1 MNNRKRSKEKI
12 YKYLITLAITIVLG
26 IVGYYCPELKQVI
39 EQTQGST
46 GNIQIEQNVN
56 LKNDTTLAEN
66 ISTNNLKDIPE
77 YKDSPYVYVNNNVP
91 SFLESDYTT
100 EPFEK
105 YSELDSLGRCGV
117 AYANVCKE
125 LMPAEGEKRG
135 DISSV
140 KPSGW
145 KQKKYNGEFLYNRCH
160 LIAHQLTGQ
169 NANPKNL
176 MTCTRSMNV
185 DGMLPFE
192 NKVANYI
199 KETNNHVLYRVTP
212 VFDGDNLVANG
223 AYMEAYSIED
233 KGKLSFNVYV
243 YNVQK
248 GVTIDYKTGE
258 SKLEEE

>member
-1 MNNRKRSKEKI
+1 MSRKNKKLVTS
-12 YKYLITLAITIVLG
+12 LLSLIVL
-26 IVGYYCPELKQVI
+26 IAVVSYQYILP
-39 EQTQGST
+39 SY
-46 GNIQIEQNVN
+46 
-56 LKNDTTLAEN
+56 A
-66 ISTNNLKDIPE
+66 
-77 YKDSPYVYVNNNVP
+77 YKDNSNNTSDVISIPSYDNEPYKEVNNNKP
-91 SFLESDYTT
+91 TFTDSEKELTEKEEYSD
-100 EPFEK
+100 
-105 YSELDSLGRCGV
+105 LDSLGRVGV
-117 AYANVCKE
+117 AFALVSKST
-125 LMPAEGEKRG
+125 MPTTKRG
-135 DISSV
+135 SIGMIKPAGWHTV
-140 KPSGW
+140 KYDFVDG
-145 KQKKYNGEFLYNRCH
+145 KYLYNRCH

-176 MTCTRSMNV
+176 MTCTRSMNL

>member
-1 MNNRKRSKEKI
+1 MKKKFASIVILLFIMLQVVGI
-12 YKYLITLAITIVLG
+12 YFQDEIKNFINKYVTFESYAL
-26 IVGYYCPELKQVI
+26 
-39 EQTQGST
+39 S
-46 GNIQIEQNVN
+46 
-56 LKNDTTLAEN
+56 
-66 ISTNNLKDIPE
+66 DIPE
-77 YKDSPYVYVNNNVP
+77 YNNEPYVVINNNEP
-91 SFLESDYTT
+91 EFSDEDKTT
-100 EPFEK
+100 KSFEK
-105 YSELDSLGRCGV
+105 YDNLDYLGRATK
-117 AYANVCKE
+117 AYANISTD
-125 LMPAEGEKRG
+125 LMPTEKRG
-135 DISSV
+135 NIGMV

-145 KQKKYNGEFLYNRCH
+145 HTVKYDIVDGKYLYNRCH

-248 GVTIDYKTGE
+248 GVAIDYKTGE

>member
-1 MNNRKRSKEKI
+1 MSRKNKKLVTS
-12 YKYLITLAITIVLG
+12 LLSLIVL
-26 IVGYYCPELKQVI
+26 IAVVSYQYILP
-39 EQTQGST
+39 SY
-46 GNIQIEQNVN
+46 
-56 LKNDTTLAEN
+56 A
-66 ISTNNLKDIPE
+66 
-77 YKDSPYVYVNNNVP
+77 YKDNSNNTSDVISIPSYDNEPYKEVNNNKP
-91 SFLESDYTT
+91 TFTDSEKELTEKEEYSD
-100 EPFEK
+100 
-105 YSELDSLGRCGV
+105 LDSLGRVGV
-117 AYANVCKE
+117 AFALVSKST
-125 LMPAEGEKRG
+125 MPTTKRG
-135 DISSV
+135 SIGMIKPAGWHTV
-140 KPSGW
+140 KYDFVDG
-145 KQKKYNGEFLYNRCH
+145 KYLYNRCH

-176 MTCTRSMNV
+176 MTSTRSMNV

>member
-1 MNNRKRSKEKI
+1 MSRKNKKLLTS
-12 YKYLITLAITIVLG
+12 LISLFVL
-26 IVGYYCPELKQVI
+26 IAVVSYQYILP
-39 EQTQGST
+39 SY
-46 GNIQIEQNVN
+46 
-56 LKNDTTLAEN
+56 A
-66 ISTNNLKDIPE
+66 
-77 YKDSPYVYVNNNVP
+77 YKDNSNNTSDVISIPSYDNEPYKEVNNNKP
-91 SFLESDYTT
+91 TFTDSEKELTEKEEYSD
-100 EPFEK
+100 
-105 YSELDSLGRCGV
+105 LDSLGRVGV
-117 AYANVCKE
+117 AFALVSKST
-125 LMPAEGEKRG
+125 MPTTKRG
-135 DISSV
+135 SIGMIKPAGWHTV
-140 KPSGW
+140 KYDFVDG
-145 KQKKYNGEFLYNRCH
+145 KYLYNRCH

>member
-1 MNNRKRSKEKI
+1 MSRKNKKLVTS
-12 YKYLITLAITIVLG
+12 LLSLIVL
-26 IVGYYCPELKQVI
+26 IAVVSYQYILP
-39 EQTQGST
+39 SY
-46 GNIQIEQNVN
+46 
-56 LKNDTTLAEN
+56 A
-66 ISTNNLKDIPE
+66 
-77 YKDSPYVYVNNNVP
+77 YKDNSNNTSDVISIPSYDNEPYKEVNNNKP
-91 SFLESDYTT
+91 TFTDSEKELTEKEEYSD
-100 EPFEK
+100 
-105 YSELDSLGRCGV
+105 LDSLGRVGV
-117 AYANVCKE
+117 AFALISKST
-125 LMPAEGEKRG
+125 MPTTKRG
-135 DISSV
+135 SIGMIKPAGWHTV
-140 KPSGW
+140 KYDFVDG
-145 KQKKYNGEFLYNRCH
+145 KYLYNRCH

-233 KGKLSFNVYV
+233 KGKLSFNVSV

>member
-1 MNNRKRSKEKI
+1 MSRKNKKLVTS
-12 YKYLITLAITIVLG
+12 LLSLIVL
-26 IVGYYCPELKQVI
+26 IAVVSYQYILP
-39 EQTQGST
+39 SY
-46 GNIQIEQNVN
+46 
-56 LKNDTTLAEN
+56 A
-66 ISTNNLKDIPE
+66 
-77 YKDSPYVYVNNNVP
+77 YKDNSNNTSDVISIPSYDNEPYKEVNNNKP
-91 SFLESDYTT
+91 TFTDSEKELTEKEEYSD
-100 EPFEK
+100 
-105 YSELDSLGRCGV
+105 LDSLGRVGV
-117 AYANVCKE
+117 AFALVSKST
-125 LMPAEGEKRG
+125 MPTTKRG
-135 DISSV
+135 SIGMIKPAGWHTV
-140 KPSGW
+140 KYDFVDG
-145 KQKKYNGEFLYNRCH
+145 KYLYNRCH

-248 GVTIDYKTGE
+248 GVIIDYKTGE

>member
-1 MNNRKRSKEKI
+1 MSRNNKKLVTSI
-12 YKYLITLAITIVLG
+12 LSLIVL
-26 IVGYYCPELKQVI
+26 IAVVSYQYILP
-39 EQTQGST
+39 SY
-46 GNIQIEQNVN
+46 
-56 LKNDTTLAEN
+56 A
-66 ISTNNLKDIPE
+66 
-77 YKDSPYVYVNNNVP
+77 YKDNSNNTSDVISIPSYDNEPYKEVNNNKP
-91 SFLESDYTT
+91 TFTDSEKELTEKEEYSD
-100 EPFEK
+100 
-105 YSELDSLGRCGV
+105 LDSLGRVGV
-117 AYANVCKE
+117 AFALVSKST
-125 LMPAEGEKRG
+125 MPTTKRG
-135 DISSV
+135 SIGMIKPAGWHTV
-140 KPSGW
+140 KYDFVDG
-145 KQKKYNGEFLYNRCH
+145 KYLYNRCH

-248 GVTIDYKTGE
+248 GVAIDYKTGE

>member
-1 MNNRKRSKEKI
+1 MNKKNKKLLASLFS
-12 YKYLITLAITIVLG
+12 LIALG
-26 IVGYYCPELKQVI
+26 SVVCSQYILPSY
-39 EQTQGST
+39 
-46 GNIQIEQNVN
+46 
-56 LKNDTTLAEN
+56 A
-66 ISTNNLKDIPE
+66 
-77 YKDSPYVYVNNNVP
+77 YKDDSSNTSDVISIPSYDNEPYKEVNNNKP
-91 SFLESDYTT
+91 TFTDSEKKLTEKEEYSD
-100 EPFEK
+100 
-105 YSELDSLGRCGV
+105 LDSLGRVGV
-117 AYANVCKE
+117 AFALVSKST
-125 LMPAEGEKRG
+125 MPTTERG
-135 DISSV
+135 SIGMIKPAGWHTV
-140 KPSGW
+140 KYDFVDG
-145 KQKKYNGEFLYNRCH
+145 KYLYNRCH

-212 VFDGDNLVANG
+212 VFDGDNLVASG

-233 KGKLSFNVYV
+233 NGKLSFNVYV

>member
-1 MNNRKRSKEKI
+1 MSRKNKKLVTS
-12 YKYLITLAITIVLG
+12 LLSLIVL
-26 IVGYYCPELKQVI
+26 IAVVSYQYILP
-39 EQTQGST
+39 SY
-46 GNIQIEQNVN
+46 
-56 LKNDTTLAEN
+56 A
-66 ISTNNLKDIPE
+66 
-77 YKDSPYVYVNNNVP
+77 YKDNSNNTSDVISIPSYDNEPYKEVNNNKP
-91 SFLESDYTT
+91 TFTDSEKELTEKEEYSD
-100 EPFEK
+100 
-105 YSELDSLGRCGV
+105 LDSLGRVGV
-117 AYANVCKE
+117 AFALVSKST
-125 LMPAEGEKRG
+125 MPTTKRG
-135 DISSV
+135 SIGMIKPAGWHTV
-140 KPSGW
+140 KYDFVDG
-145 KQKKYNGEFLYNRCH
+145 KYLYNRCH

-223 AYMEAYSIED
+223 AYMEAFSIED

-258 SKLEEE
+258 SKLDEE

>member
-1 MNNRKRSKEKI
+1 MSRKNKKLVSS
-12 YKYLITLAITIVLG
+12 LLSLIVL
-26 IVGYYCPELKQVI
+26 IAVVSYQYILP
-39 EQTQGST
+39 SY
-46 GNIQIEQNVN
+46 
-56 LKNDTTLAEN
+56 A
-66 ISTNNLKDIPE
+66 
-77 YKDSPYVYVNNNVP
+77 YKDNSNNTSDVISIPSYDNEPYKEVNNNKP
-91 SFLESDYTT
+91 TFTDSEKELTEKEEYSD
-100 EPFEK
+100 
-105 YSELDSLGRCGV
+105 LDSLGRVGV
-117 AYANVCKE
+117 AFALVSKST
-125 LMPAEGEKRG
+125 MPTTKRG
-135 DISSV
+135 SIGMIKPAGWHTV
-140 KPSGW
+140 KYDFVDG
-145 KQKKYNGEFLYNRCH
+145 KYLYNRCH

>member
-1 MNNRKRSKEKI
+1 MSRKNKKLVTSI
-12 YKYLITLAITIVLG
+12 LSLIVL
-26 IVGYYCPELKQVI
+26 IAVVSYQYILP
-39 EQTQGST
+39 SY
-46 GNIQIEQNVN
+46 
-56 LKNDTTLAEN
+56 A
-66 ISTNNLKDIPE
+66 
-77 YKDSPYVYVNNNVP
+77 YKDNSNNTSDVISIPSYDNEPYKEVNNNKP
-91 SFLESDYTT
+91 TFTDSEKELTEKEEYSD
-100 EPFEK
+100 
-105 YSELDSLGRCGV
+105 LDSLGRVGV
-117 AYANVCKE
+117 AFALVSKST
-125 LMPAEGEKRG
+125 MPTTKRG
-135 DISSV
+135 SIGMIKPAGWHTV
-140 KPSGW
+140 KYDFVDG
-145 KQKKYNGEFLYNRCH
+145 KYLYNRCH

>member
-1 MNNRKRSKEKI
+1 MSRKNKKLVTS
-12 YKYLITLAITIVLG
+12 LLSLIVL
-26 IVGYYCPELKQVI
+26 IAVVSYQYILP
-39 EQTQGST
+39 SY
-46 GNIQIEQNVN
+46 
-56 LKNDTTLAEN
+56 A
-66 ISTNNLKDIPE
+66 
-77 YKDSPYVYVNNNVP
+77 YKDNSNNTSDVISIPSYDNEPYKEVNNNKP
-91 SFLESDYTT
+91 TFTDSEKELTEKEEYSD
-100 EPFEK
+100 
-105 YSELDSLGRCGV
+105 LDSLGRVGV
-117 AYANVCKE
+117 AFALVSKST
-125 LMPAEGEKRG
+125 MPTTKRG
-135 DISSV
+135 SIGMIKPAGWHTV
-140 KPSGW
+140 KYDFVDG
-145 KQKKYNGEFLYNRCH
+145 KYLYNRCH
-160 LIAHQLTGQ
+160 LIAHQLTGE

-176 MTCTRSMNV
+176 TTCTRSMNV

>member
-1 MNNRKRSKEKI
+1 MSRKNKKLVTS
-12 YKYLITLAITIVLG
+12 LLSLIVL
-26 IVGYYCPELKQVI
+26 IAVVSYQYILP
-39 EQTQGST
+39 SY
-46 GNIQIEQNVN
+46 
-56 LKNDTTLAEN
+56 A
-66 ISTNNLKDIPE
+66 
-77 YKDSPYVYVNNNVP
+77 YKDNSNNTSDVISIPSYDNEPYKEVNNNKP
-91 SFLESDYTT
+91 TFT
-100 EPFEK
+100 
-105 YSELDSLGRCGV
+105 YSEKELTEKEEYSDLDSLGRVGV
-117 AYANVCKE
+117 AFALVSKST
-125 LMPAEGEKRG
+125 MPTTKRG
-135 DISSV
+135 SIGMIKPAGWHTV
-140 KPSGW
+140 KYDFVDG
-145 KQKKYNGEFLYNRCH
+145 KYLYNRCH

>member
-1 MNNRKRSKEKI
+1 MSRKNKKLVTSI
-12 YKYLITLAITIVLG
+12 LSLIVL
-26 IVGYYCPELKQVI
+26 IAVVSYQYILP
-39 EQTQGST
+39 SY
-46 GNIQIEQNVN
+46 
-56 LKNDTTLAEN
+56 A
-66 ISTNNLKDIPE
+66 
-77 YKDSPYVYVNNNVP
+77 YKDNSNNTSDVISIPSYDNEPYKEVNNNKP
-91 SFLESDYTT
+91 TFTDSEKELTEKEEYSD
-100 EPFEK
+100 
-105 YSELDSLGRCGV
+105 LDSLGRVGV
-117 AYANVCKE
+117 AFALVSKST
-125 LMPAEGEKRG
+125 MPTTKRG
-135 DISSV
+135 SIGMIKPAGWHTV
-140 KPSGW
+140 KYDFVDG
-145 KQKKYNGEFLYNRCH
+145 KYLYNRCH

-199 KETNNHVLYRVTP
+199 KETDNHVLYRVTP

-248 GVTIDYKTGE
+248 GVAIDYKTGE

>member
-1 MNNRKRSKEKI
+1 MSRKNKKLVTS
-12 YKYLITLAITIVLG
+12 LLSLIVL
-26 IVGYYCPELKQVI
+26 IAVVSYQYILP
-39 EQTQGST
+39 SY
-46 GNIQIEQNVN
+46 
-56 LKNDTTLAEN
+56 A
-66 ISTNNLKDIPE
+66 
-77 YKDSPYVYVNNNVP
+77 YKDNSNNTSDVISIPSYDNEPYKEVNNNKP
-91 SFLESDYTT
+91 TFTDSEKELTEKEEYSD
-100 EPFEK
+100 
-105 YSELDSLGRCGV
+105 LDSLGRVGV
-117 AYANVCKE
+117 AFALISKST
-125 LMPAEGEKRG
+125 MPTTKRG
-135 DISSV
+135 SIGMIKPAGWHTV
-140 KPSGW
+140 KYDFVDG
-145 KQKKYNGEFLYNRCH
+145 KYLYNRCH

>member
-1 MNNRKRSKEKI
+1 MSRKNKKLVTSI
-12 YKYLITLAITIVLG
+12 LSLIVL
-26 IVGYYCPELKQVI
+26 IAVVSYQYILP
-39 EQTQGST
+39 SY
-46 GNIQIEQNVN
+46 
-56 LKNDTTLAEN
+56 A
-66 ISTNNLKDIPE
+66 
-77 YKDSPYVYVNNNVP
+77 YKDNSNNTSDVISIPSYDNEPYKEVNNNKP
-91 SFLESDYTT
+91 TFTDSEKELTEKEEYSD
-100 EPFEK
+100 
-105 YSELDSLGRCGV
+105 LDSLGRVGV
-117 AYANVCKE
+117 AFALVSKST
-125 LMPAEGEKRG
+125 MPTTKRG
-135 DISSV
+135 SIGMIKPAGWHTV
-140 KPSGW
+140 KYDFVDG
-145 KQKKYNGEFLYNRCH
+145 KYLYNRCH

-212 VFDGDNLVANG
+212 VFDCDNLVANG

>member
-1 MNNRKRSKEKI
+1 MSGKNKKLVTS
-12 YKYLITLAITIVLG
+12 LLSLIVL
-26 IVGYYCPELKQVI
+26 IAVVSYQYILP
-39 EQTQGST
+39 SY
-46 GNIQIEQNVN
+46 
-56 LKNDTTLAEN
+56 A
-66 ISTNNLKDIPE
+66 
-77 YKDSPYVYVNNNVP
+77 YKDNSNNTSDVISIPSYDNEPYKEVNNNKP
-91 SFLESDYTT
+91 TFTDSEKELTEKEEYSD
-100 EPFEK
+100 
-105 YSELDSLGRCGV
+105 LDSLGRVGV
-117 AYANVCKE
+117 AFALVSKST
-125 LMPAEGEKRG
+125 MPTTKRG
-135 DISSV
+135 SIGMIKPAGWHTV
-140 KPSGW
+140 KYDFVDG
-145 KQKKYNGEFLYNRCH
+145 KYLYNRCH

-258 SKLEEE
+258 STLEEE

>member
-1 MNNRKRSKEKI
+1 MSRKNKKLVTS
-12 YKYLITLAITIVLG
+12 LLSLIVL
-26 IVGYYCPELKQVI
+26 IAVVSYQYILP
-39 EQTQGST
+39 SY
-46 GNIQIEQNVN
+46 
-56 LKNDTTLAEN
+56 A
-66 ISTNNLKDIPE
+66 
-77 YKDSPYVYVNNNVP
+77 YKDNSNNTSDVISIPSYDNEPYKEVNNNKP
-91 SFLESDYTT
+91 TFTDSEKELTEKEEYSD
-100 EPFEK
+100 
-105 YSELDSLGRCGV
+105 LDSLGRVGV
-117 AYANVCKE
+117 AFALVSKST
-125 LMPAEGEKRG
+125 MPTTKRG
-135 DISSV
+135 SIGMIKPAGWHTV
-140 KPSGW
+140 KYDFVDG
-145 KQKKYNGEFLYNRCH
+145 KYLYNRCH
-160 LIAHQLTGQ
+160 LIAHQLTGE

-176 MTCTRSMNV
+176 ITCTRSMNV

>member
-1 MNNRKRSKEKI
+1 MSRKNKKLVTSI
-12 YKYLITLAITIVLG
+12 LSLIVL
-26 IVGYYCPELKQVI
+26 IAVVSYQYILP
-39 EQTQGST
+39 SY
-46 GNIQIEQNVN
+46 
-56 LKNDTTLAEN
+56 A
-66 ISTNNLKDIPE
+66 
-77 YKDSPYVYVNNNVP
+77 YKDNSNNTSDVISIPSYDNEPYKEVNNNKP
-91 SFLESDYTT
+91 TFTDSEKELTEKEEYSD
-100 EPFEK
+100 
-105 YSELDSLGRCGV
+105 LDSLGRVGV
-117 AYANVCKE
+117 AFALVSKST
-125 LMPAEGEKRG
+125 MPTTKRG
-135 DISSV
+135 SIGMIKPAGWHTV
-140 KPSGW
+140 KYDFVDG
-145 KQKKYNGEFLYNRCH
+145 KYLYNRCH

-169 NANPKNL
+169 NANSKNL

-248 GVTIDYKTGE
+248 GVAIDYKTGE

>member
-1 MNNRKRSKEKI
+1 MSRNNKKLVTSI
-12 YKYLITLAITIVLG
+12 LSLIVL
-26 IVGYYCPELKQVI
+26 IAVVSYQYILP
-39 EQTQGST
+39 SY
-46 GNIQIEQNVN
+46 
-56 LKNDTTLAEN
+56 A
-66 ISTNNLKDIPE
+66 
-77 YKDSPYVYVNNNVP
+77 YKDNSNNTSDVISIPSYDNEPYKEVNNNKP
-91 SFLESDYTT
+91 TFTDSEKELTEKEEYSD
-100 EPFEK
+100 
-105 YSELDSLGRCGV
+105 LDSLGRVGV
-117 AYANVCKE
+117 AFALVSKST
-125 LMPAEGEKRG
+125 MPITKRG
-135 DISSV
+135 SIGMIKPAGWHTV
-140 KPSGW
+140 KYDFVDG
-145 KQKKYNGEFLYNRCH
+145 KYLYNRCH

>member
-1 MNNRKRSKEKI
+1 MSRKNKKLVTS
-12 YKYLITLAITIVLG
+12 LLSLIVL
-26 IVGYYCPELKQVI
+26 IAVVSYQYILP
-39 EQTQGST
+39 SY
-46 GNIQIEQNVN
+46 
-56 LKNDTTLAEN
+56 A
-66 ISTNNLKDIPE
+66 
-77 YKDSPYVYVNNNVP
+77 YKDNSNNTSDVISIPSYDNEPYKEVNNNKP
-91 SFLESDYTT
+91 TFTDSEKELTEKEEYSD
-100 EPFEK
+100 
-105 YSELDSLGRCGV
+105 LDSLGRVGV
-117 AYANVCKE
+117 AFAIVSKST
-125 LMPAEGEKRG
+125 MPTTKRG
-135 DISSV
+135 SIGMIKPAGWHTV
-140 KPSGW
+140 KYDFVDG
-145 KQKKYNGEFLYNRCH
+145 KYLYNRCH

-199 KETNNHVLYRVTP
+199 KETNNHVLYKVTP

>member
-1 MNNRKRSKEKI
+1 MSRKNKKLLTS
-12 YKYLITLAITIVLG
+12 LLSLIVL
-26 IVGYYCPELKQVI
+26 IAVVSYQYILP
-39 EQTQGST
+39 SY
-46 GNIQIEQNVN
+46 
-56 LKNDTTLAEN
+56 A
-66 ISTNNLKDIPE
+66 
-77 YKDSPYVYVNNNVP
+77 YKDDSNNTSDVISIPSYDNEPYKEVNNNKP
-91 SFLESDYTT
+91 TFTDSEKELTEKEEYSD
-100 EPFEK
+100 
-105 YSELDSLGRCGV
+105 LDSLGRVGV
-117 AYANVCKE
+117 AFALVSKST
-125 LMPAEGEKRG
+125 MPTTKRG
-135 DISSV
+135 SIGMIKPAGWHTV
-140 KPSGW
+140 KYDFVDG
-145 KQKKYNGEFLYNRCH
+145 KYLYNRCH

-258 SKLEEE
+258 SKLEED

>member
-1 MNNRKRSKEKI
+1 MSRKNKKLVTS
-12 YKYLITLAITIVLG
+12 LLSLIVL
-26 IVGYYCPELKQVI
+26 IAVVSYQYILP
-39 EQTQGST
+39 SY
-46 GNIQIEQNVN
+46 
-56 LKNDTTLAEN
+56 A
-66 ISTNNLKDIPE
+66 
-77 YKDSPYVYVNNNVP
+77 YKDNSNNTSDVISIPSYDNQPYKEVNNNKP
-91 SFLESDYTT
+91 TFTDSEKELTEKEEYSD
-100 EPFEK
+100 
-105 YSELDSLGRCGV
+105 LDSLGRVGV
-117 AYANVCKE
+117 AFALVSKST
-125 LMPAEGEKRG
+125 MPTTKRG
-135 DISSV
+135 SIGMIKPAGWHTV
-140 KPSGW
+140 KYDFVDG
-145 KQKKYNGEFLYNRCH
+145 KYLYNRCH

>member
-1 MNNRKRSKEKI
+1 MSRNNKKLVTSI
-12 YKYLITLAITIVLG
+12 LSLIVL
-26 IVGYYCPELKQVI
+26 IAVVSYQYILP
-39 EQTQGST
+39 SY
-46 GNIQIEQNVN
+46 
-56 LKNDTTLAEN
+56 A
-66 ISTNNLKDIPE
+66 
-77 YKDSPYVYVNNNVP
+77 YKDNSNNTSDVISIPSYDNEPYKEVNNNKP
-91 SFLESDYTT
+91 TFTDSEKELTEKEEYSD
-100 EPFEK
+100 
-105 YSELDSLGRCGV
+105 LDSLGRVGV
-117 AYANVCKE
+117 AFALVSKST
-125 LMPAEGEKRG
+125 MPTTKRG
-135 DISSV
+135 SIGMIKPAGWHTV
-140 KPSGW
+140 KYDFVDG
-145 KQKKYNGEFLYNRCH
+145 KYLYNRCH

-212 VFDGDNLVANG
+212 IFDGDNLVANG

>member
-1 MNNRKRSKEKI
+1 MSRKNKKLLTS
-12 YKYLITLAITIVLG
+12 LISLFVL
-26 IVGYYCPELKQVI
+26 IAVVYYQYVLP
-39 EQTQGST
+39 SY
-46 GNIQIEQNVN
+46 
-56 LKNDTTLAEN
+56 A
-66 ISTNNLKDIPE
+66 
-77 YKDSPYVYVNNNVP
+77 YKDNSNNTSDVISIPSYDNEPYKEVNNNQP
-91 SFLESDYTT
+91 TFTDSEKKLTEKEDYSD
-100 EPFEK
+100 
-105 YSELDSLGRCGV
+105 LDSLGRVGV
-117 AYANVCKE
+117 AFALVSKST
-125 LMPAEGEKRG
+125 MPTTKRG
-135 DISSV
+135 SIGMIKPAGWHTV
-140 KPSGW
+140 KYDFVDG
-145 KQKKYNGEFLYNRCH
+145 KYLYNRCH

-248 GVTIDYKTGE
+248 GVAIDYKTGE

>member
-1 MNNRKRSKEKI
+1 MSRKNKKLVTS
-12 YKYLITLAITIVLG
+12 LLSLIVL
-26 IVGYYCPELKQVI
+26 IAVVSYQYILP
-39 EQTQGST
+39 SY
-46 GNIQIEQNVN
+46 
-56 LKNDTTLAEN
+56 A
-66 ISTNNLKDIPE
+66 
-77 YKDSPYVYVNNNVP
+77 YKDNSNNTSDVISIPSYDNEPYKEVNNNKPTFTDSEKV
-91 SFLESDYTT
+91 LTEKEEYSD
-100 EPFEK
+100 
-105 YSELDSLGRCGV
+105 LDSLGRVGV
-117 AYANVCKE
+117 AFAIVSKST
-125 LMPAEGEKRG
+125 MPTTKRG
-135 DISSV
+135 SIGMIKPAGWHTV
-140 KPSGW
+140 KYDFVDG
-145 KQKKYNGEFLYNRCH
+145 KYLYNRCH

>member
-1 MNNRKRSKEKI
+1 MSRKNKKLVTS
-12 YKYLITLAITIVLG
+12 LLSLIVL
-26 IVGYYCPELKQVI
+26 IAVVSYQYILP
-39 EQTQGST
+39 SY
-46 GNIQIEQNVN
+46 
-56 LKNDTTLAEN
+56 A
-66 ISTNNLKDIPE
+66 
-77 YKDSPYVYVNNNVP
+77 YKDNSNNTSDVISIPIYDNEPYKEVNNNKP
-91 SFLESDYTT
+91 TFTDSEKELTEKEEYSD
-100 EPFEK
+100 
-105 YSELDSLGRCGV
+105 LDSLGRVGV
-117 AYANVCKE
+117 AFALVSKST
-125 LMPAEGEKRG
+125 MPTTKRG
-135 DISSV
+135 SIGMIKPAGWHTV
-140 KPSGW
+140 KYDFVDG
-145 KQKKYNGEFLYNRCH
+145 KYLYNRCH

>member
-1 MNNRKRSKEKI
+1 MSRKNKKLVTSI
-12 YKYLITLAITIVLG
+12 LSLIVL
-26 IVGYYCPELKQVI
+26 IAVVSYQYILP
-39 EQTQGST
+39 SY
-46 GNIQIEQNVN
+46 
-56 LKNDTTLAEN
+56 A
-66 ISTNNLKDIPE
+66 
-77 YKDSPYVYVNNNVP
+77 YKDNSNNTSDVISIPSYDNEPYKEVNNNKP
-91 SFLESDYTT
+91 TFTDSEKELTEKEEYSD
-100 EPFEK
+100 
-105 YSELDSLGRCGV
+105 LDSLGRVGV
-117 AYANVCKE
+117 AFALVSKST
-125 LMPAEGEKRG
+125 MPTTKRG
-135 DISSV
+135 SIGMIKPAGWNTV
-140 KPSGW
+140 KYDFVDG
-145 KQKKYNGEFLYNRCH
+145 KYLYNRCH
-160 LIAHQLTGQ
+160 LIAHQLTGE

>member
-1 MNNRKRSKEKI
+1 MSRKNKKLLTS
-12 YKYLITLAITIVLG
+12 LISLFVL
-26 IVGYYCPELKQVI
+26 IAVVYYQYVLP
-39 EQTQGST
+39 SY
-46 GNIQIEQNVN
+46 
-56 LKNDTTLAEN
+56 A
-66 ISTNNLKDIPE
+66 
-77 YKDSPYVYVNNNVP
+77 YKDNSNNTSDVISIPSYDNEPYKEVNNNKP
-91 SFLESDYTT
+91 TFTDSEKKLTEREDYSD
-100 EPFEK
+100 
-105 YSELDSLGRCGV
+105 LDSLGRVGV
-117 AYANVCKE
+117 AFALVSKST
-125 LMPAEGEKRG
+125 MPTTKRG
-135 DISSV
+135 SIGMIKPAGWHTV
-140 KPSGW
+140 KYDFVDG
-145 KQKKYNGEFLYNRCH
+145 KYLYNRCH

-248 GVTIDYKTGE
+248 GVAIDYKTGE

>member
-1 MNNRKRSKEKI
+1 MSRKNKKLLTS
-12 YKYLITLAITIVLG
+12 LISLFVL
-26 IVGYYCPELKQVI
+26 IAVVYYQYVLP
-39 EQTQGST
+39 SY
-46 GNIQIEQNVN
+46 
-56 LKNDTTLAEN
+56 A
-66 ISTNNLKDIPE
+66 
-77 YKDSPYVYVNNNVP
+77 YKDNSNNTSDVISIPSYDNEPYKEVNNNKP
-91 SFLESDYTT
+91 TFTDSEKKLTEKEDYSD
-100 EPFEK
+100 
-105 YSELDSLGRCGV
+105 LDSLGRVGV
-117 AYANVCKE
+117 AFALVSKST
-125 LMPAEGEKRG
+125 MPTTKRG
-135 DISSV
+135 SIGMIKPAGWHTV
-140 KPSGW
+140 KYDFVDG
-145 KQKKYNGEFLYNRCH
+145 KYLYNRCH

-248 GVTIDYKTGE
+248 GVAIDYKTGE

>member
-1 MNNRKRSKEKI
+1 MSRKNKKLVTS
-12 YKYLITLAITIVLG
+12 LLSLIVL
-26 IVGYYCPELKQVI
+26 IAVVSYQYILP
-39 EQTQGST
+39 SY
-46 GNIQIEQNVN
+46 
-56 LKNDTTLAEN
+56 A
-66 ISTNNLKDIPE
+66 
-77 YKDSPYVYVNNNVP
+77 YKDNSNNTSDVISIPSYDNEPYKEVNNNKP
-91 SFLESDYTT
+91 TFTDSEKELTEKEEYSD
-100 EPFEK
+100 
-105 YSELDSLGRCGV
+105 LDSLGRVGV
-117 AYANVCKE
+117 AFALISKSTV
-125 LMPAEGEKRG
+125 PTTKRG
-135 DISSV
+135 SIGMIKPAGWHTV
-140 KPSGW
+140 KYDFVDG
-145 KQKKYNGEFLYNRCH
+145 KYLYNRCH

>member
-1 MNNRKRSKEKI
+1 MSRKNKKLVTS
-12 YKYLITLAITIVLG
+12 LLSLIVL
-26 IVGYYCPELKQVI
+26 IAVVSYQYILP
-39 EQTQGST
+39 SY
-46 GNIQIEQNVN
+46 
-56 LKNDTTLAEN
+56 A
-66 ISTNNLKDIPE
+66 
-77 YKDSPYVYVNNNVP
+77 YKDNSNNTSDVISIPSYDNEPYKEVNNNKP
-91 SFLESDYTT
+91 TFTDSEKELTEKEEYSD
-100 EPFEK
+100 
-105 YSELDSLGRCGV
+105 LDSLGRVGV
-117 AYANVCKE
+117 AFALVSKST
-125 LMPAEGEKRG
+125 MPTTKRG
-135 DISSV
+135 SIGMIKPAGWHTV
-140 KPSGW
+140 KYDFVDG
-145 KQKKYNGEFLYNRCH
+145 KYLYNRCH

-212 VFDGDNLVANG
+212 VFEGDNLVANG

>member
-1 MNNRKRSKEKI
+1 MSRKNKKLVTS
-12 YKYLITLAITIVLG
+12 LLSLIVL
-26 IVGYYCPELKQVI
+26 IAVVSYQYILP
-39 EQTQGST
+39 SY
-46 GNIQIEQNVN
+46 
-56 LKNDTTLAEN
+56 A
-66 ISTNNLKDIPE
+66 
-77 YKDSPYVYVNNNVP
+77 YKDNSNNTSDVISIPSYDNEPYKEVNNNKP
-91 SFLESDYTT
+91 TFTDSEKELTEKEEYSD
-100 EPFEK
+100 
-105 YSELDSLGRCGV
+105 LDSLGRVGV
-117 AYANVCKE
+117 AFALVSKST
-125 LMPAEGEKRG
+125 MPTTKRG
-135 DISSV
+135 SIGMIKPAGWHTV
-140 KPSGW
+140 KYDFVDG
-145 KQKKYNGEFLYNRCH
+145 KYLYNRCH

-169 NANPKNL
+169 NANSKNL

-248 GVTIDYKTGE
+248 GVAIDYKTGE

>member
-1 MNNRKRSKEKI
+1 MSRKNKKLVTS
-12 YKYLITLAITIVLG
+12 LLSLIVL
-26 IVGYYCPELKQVI
+26 IAVVSYQYILP
-39 EQTQGST
+39 SY
-46 GNIQIEQNVN
+46 
-56 LKNDTTLAEN
+56 A
-66 ISTNNLKDIPE
+66 
-77 YKDSPYVYVNNNVP
+77 YKDDSNNTSEVISIPSYDNEPYKEVNNNKP
-91 SFLESDYTT
+91 TFTDSEKELTEKEEYSD
-100 EPFEK
+100 
-105 YSELDSLGRCGV
+105 LDSLGRVGV
-117 AYANVCKE
+117 AFALVSKST
-125 LMPAEGEKRG
+125 MPTTKRG
-135 DISSV
+135 SIGMIKPAGWHTV
-140 KPSGW
+140 KYDFVDG
-145 KQKKYNGEFLYNRCH
+145 KYLYNRCH

-223 AYMEAYSIED
+223 AYMETYSIED

>member
-1 MNNRKRSKEKI
+1 MSRKNKKLVTS
-12 YKYLITLAITIVLG
+12 LLSLIVL
-26 IVGYYCPELKQVI
+26 IAVVSYQYILP
-39 EQTQGST
+39 SY
-46 GNIQIEQNVN
+46 
-56 LKNDTTLAEN
+56 A
-66 ISTNNLKDIPE
+66 
-77 YKDSPYVYVNNNVP
+77 YKDNSNNTSDVISIPSYDNEPYKEVNNNKP
-91 SFLESDYTT
+91 TFTDSEKELTEKEEYSD
-100 EPFEK
+100 
-105 YSELDSLGRCGV
+105 LDSLGRVGV
-117 AYANVCKE
+117 AFALVSKST
-125 LMPAEGEKRG
+125 MPTTKRG
-135 DISSV
+135 SIGMIKPAGWHTV
-140 KPSGW
+140 KYDFVDG
-145 KQKKYNGEFLYNRCH
+145 KYLYNRCH
-160 LIAHQLTGQ
+160 LIAHQLNGQ

>member
-1 MNNRKRSKEKI
+1 MSKKN
-12 YKYLITLAITIVLG
+12 KKLLTSLLSLIVL
-26 IVGYYCPELKQVI
+26 IAVVSYQYILP
-39 EQTQGST
+39 SY
-46 GNIQIEQNVN
+46 
-56 LKNDTTLAEN
+56 A
-66 ISTNNLKDIPE
+66 
-77 YKDSPYVYVNNNVP
+77 YKDNSNNTSDVISIPSYDNEPYKEVNNNKP
-91 SFLESDYTT
+91 TFTDSEKELTEKEEYSD
-100 EPFEK
+100 
-105 YSELDSLGRCGV
+105 LDSLGRVGV
-117 AYANVCKE
+117 AFALVSKST
-125 LMPAEGEKRG
+125 MPTTKRG
-135 DISSV
+135 SIGMIKPAGWHTV
-140 KPSGW
+140 KYDFVDG
-145 KQKKYNGEFLYNRCH
+145 KYLYNRCH

-176 MTCTRSMNV
+176 MTCTKSMNV

-199 KETNNHVLYRVTP
+199 KETNNHVLYKVTP

>member
-1 MNNRKRSKEKI
+1 MSRKNKKLLTS
-12 YKYLITLAITIVLG
+12 LLSLIVL
-26 IVGYYCPELKQVI
+26 IAVVSYQYILP
-39 EQTQGST
+39 SY
-46 GNIQIEQNVN
+46 
-56 LKNDTTLAEN
+56 A
-66 ISTNNLKDIPE
+66 
-77 YKDSPYVYVNNNVP
+77 YKDDSNNTSDVISIPSYDNEPYKEVNNNKATFTD
-91 SFLESDYTT
+91 SEKELTEKEEYSD
-100 EPFEK
+100 
-105 YSELDSLGRCGV
+105 LDSLGRVGV
-117 AYANVCKE
+117 AFALVSKST
-125 LMPAEGEKRG
+125 MPTTKRG
-135 DISSV
+135 SIGMIKPAGWHTV
-140 KPSGW
+140 KYDFVDG
-145 KQKKYNGEFLYNRCH
+145 KYLYNRCH

-212 VFDGDNLVANG
+212 VFDGDNLVASG